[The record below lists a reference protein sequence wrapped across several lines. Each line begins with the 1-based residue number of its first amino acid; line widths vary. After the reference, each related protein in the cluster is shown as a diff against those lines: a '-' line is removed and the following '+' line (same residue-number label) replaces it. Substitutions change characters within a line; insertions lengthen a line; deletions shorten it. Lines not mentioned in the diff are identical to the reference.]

1 MIHPLP
7 YTQNCVILT
16 KKNKMMDNNT
26 RRIAMT
32 VLVAMVAWV
41 ATSGAAVA
49 SVRDSVPESSTA
61 AVPAGQGNGGVQLE
75 QFSRKIEQRTF
86 VPKGQWIAGLNVSF
100 SQSDQ
105 NNYSFLIVEGIDGD
119 TYSFKA
125 SPMVCYMF
133 KDDMGVG
140 GKLEYS
146 RSRIRMDNAD
156 IVLDSETD
164 YSNENL
170 YNISQGFSGMA
181 IFRNYINLGRSKRF
195 GIYNEVQLKLG
206 YSESKLCNGVGT
218 DFTGTFSRSYSTGL
232 AVAPGLVV
240 FLSNYSALEVNVG
253 VLGFN
258 YSYTKQITDRV
269 KVAHLHSKSANLR
282 LNLLSISFGV
292 AFYL

>member
-41 ATSGAAVA
+41 ATAGAAVT

-133 KDDMGVG
+133 KNDMGVG

>member
-1 MIHPLP
+1 
-7 YTQNCVILT
+7 
-16 KKNKMMDNNT
+16 
-26 RRIAMT
+26 MT

-41 ATSGAAVA
+41 ATSGAAVT

>member
-16 KKNKMMDNNT
+16 KKNTMMDNNT

-41 ATSGAAVA
+41 ATSGAAVT

>member
-1 MIHPLP
+1 MKIKLKKIRI
-7 YTQNCVILT
+7 YTFTLL
-16 KKNKMMDNNT
+16 
-26 RRIAMT
+26 A
-32 VLVAMVAWV
+32 VLASAQELCAADMPGESTETPVVAD
-41 ATSGAAVA
+41 AV
-49 SVRDSVPESSTA
+49 E
-61 AVPAGQGNGGVQLE
+61 GGGVQLE
-75 QFSRKIEQRTF
+75 EFSRKIEQRTF
-86 VPKGQWIAGLNVSF
+86 VPKGQWVAGLSVSF
-100 SQSDQ
+100 SQSNQ

-125 SPMVCYMF
+125 TPMLCYMV
-133 KDDMGVG
+133 KDDMGLG

-146 RSRIRMDNAD
+146 RNRIRLDNAD

-170 YNISQGFSGMA
+170 YSISQGFSGMG

-206 YSESKLCNGVGT
+206 YTESKLSNGTGK
-218 DFTGTFSRSYSTGL
+218 DFTGTFSRSYSAGL

-240 FLSNYSALEVNVG
+240 FLNNYSALEVNVG
-253 VLGFN
+253 ILGFN
-258 YSYTKQITDRV
+258 YNYTKQITDQV
-269 KVAHLHSKSANLR
+269 KIAHLHTKSANLR

>member
-32 VLVAMVAWV
+32 VLVAFVAWV
-41 ATSGAAVA
+41 ATSGATAD
-49 SVRDSVPESSTA
+49 SVRDSVPESATV
-61 AVPAGQGNGGVQLE
+61 AVPAGQDDGGVQLE

>member
-1 MIHPLP
+1 M
-7 YTQNCVILT
+7 T

-41 ATSGAAVA
+41 ATSGAAVT

-156 IVLDSETD
+156 IVLDSATD

>member
-41 ATSGAAVA
+41 ATSGAAVT

>member
-41 ATSGAAVA
+41 ATSGAAVT

-133 KDDMGVG
+133 KNDMGVG

>member
-1 MIHPLP
+1 
-7 YTQNCVILT
+7 
-16 KKNKMMDNNT
+16 MMNNNT

-32 VLVAMVAWV
+32 VLVAFVAWV
-41 ATSGAAVA
+41 ATSGATAD
-49 SVRDSVPESSTA
+49 SVRDSVPESATV
-61 AVPAGQGNGGVQLE
+61 AVPAGQDDGGVQLE

>member
-1 MIHPLP
+1 MKIKL
-7 YTQNCVILT
+7 
-16 KKNKMMDNNT
+16 KKI
-26 RRIAMT
+26 RIYVFALLS
-32 VLVAMVAWV
+32 VLAPAQKLCAAGVSGESVETPEVVAD
-41 ATSGAAVA
+41 AV
-49 SVRDSVPESSTA
+49 E
-61 AVPAGQGNGGVQLE
+61 GGGVQLE
-75 QFSRKIEQRTF
+75 EFSRKIEQRTF
-86 VPKGQWIAGLNVSF
+86 VPKGQWVAGLSVSF
-100 SQSDQ
+100 SQSNQ

-125 SPMVCYMF
+125 TPMLCYMV
-133 KDDMGVG
+133 KDDMGLG

-146 RSRIRMDNAD
+146 RNRIRLDNAD

-170 YNISQGFSGMA
+170 YSISQGFSGMG

-206 YSESKLCNGVGT
+206 YTESKLSNGTGK
-218 DFTGTFSRSYSTGL
+218 DFTGTFSRSYSAGL

-240 FLSNYSALEVNVG
+240 FLNNYSALEVNVG
-253 VLGFN
+253 ILGFN
-258 YSYTKQITDRV
+258 YNYTKQITDQV
-269 KVAHLHSKSANLR
+269 KIAHLHTKSANLR